1 VIRRS
6 WMLLAALASCCPTP
20 LGVVAVAPEPAPPA
34 AMTPPPA
41 PAAAVDPFAAS
52 GLEWSKPPAA
62 APEPAFAPP
71 VPQTFNVAGA
81 RVVLVENHRL
91 PLVSVRVV
99 FHRAGAREDGARAGL
114 ASLTAALLE
123 EGAGKFDANALPEEV
138 ERLGADLDVGVRTD
152 AATVGIDTLAETL
165 EPSLSLLADVIVR
178 PRLTAK
184 DFERIRGDRLAELAL
199 RPDQPGLL
207 AGLAFGQVLFAGHP
221 YASPVDGFAA
231 TIKRLTLADLKTFWR
246 GRYRPGDATILV
258 TGDVDRARLEG
269 LLARAFT
276 GWRPGRAPTATA
288 PAAPVARPPV
298 LAFIDRPGAP
308 QSVVIIGRL
317 GTAAGDPRYFPAE
330 VVNTAVGG
338 SFLSRLNG
346 RLREELGYTYSI
358 RSAFSR
364 LRWSG
369 NWGIST
375 SLKTA
380 STVDGIRE
388 ALAIV
393 DAVRTTDLPAVEL
406 QKAVLMLTR
415 SAPQDFET
423 NAGIAASFE
432 ELIVDGLP
440 LDWHQGWIPGIRAVT
455 AAEARA
461 VADDAWK
468 DLSIVIVGDWAT
480 LKDGVGA
487 LGRPIVHLDAEGKP
501 TKR

>member
-1 VIRRS
+1 
-6 WMLLAALASCCPTP
+6 
-20 LGVVAVAPEPAPPA
+20 VVAVPPTTPPATVETPAPVA
-34 AMTPPPA
+34 T
-41 PAAAVDPFAAS
+41 VDVFAAS
-52 GLEWSKPPAA
+52 GLDWSKPPGA
-62 APEPAFAPP
+62 APEPSFTPP

-99 FHRAGAREDGARAGL
+99 FHRAGAREDAGKSGL

-123 EGAGKFDANALPEEV
+123 EGAGKFDANALPEEI

-152 AATVGIDTLAETL
+152 AATVGLDTLAETL

-178 PRLTAK
+178 PRLAAK

-199 RPDQPGLL
+199 RPDQPSLL
-207 AGLAFGQVLFAGHP
+207 AGLAFSQILFAGHP
-221 YASPVDGFAA
+221 YASPADGFA
-231 TIKRLTLADLKTFWR
+231 TTVKRLTLGEVKTFWR
-246 GRYRPGDATILV
+246 NRYRPGDATILV
-258 TGDVDRARLEG
+258 TGDVDRARVEA
-269 LLARAFT
+269 LLAKAFA
-276 GWRPGRAPTATA
+276 GWRPGRAPTAVA

-317 GTAAGDPRYFPAE
+317 GVPAGAAHFFPAE
-330 VVNTAVGG
+330 VANTVIGG
-338 SFLSRLNG
+338 SFLSRLNAK
-346 RLREELGYTYSI
+346 LREELGYTYAI

-380 STVDGIRE
+380 NTVDGIRE
-388 ALAIV
+388 AIAIV
-393 DAVRTTDLPAVEL
+393 DGVRTAEVPAAEL
-406 QKAVLMLTR
+406 QKAILMLTR

-432 ELIVDGLP
+432 ELIVDGMP

-461 VADDAWK
+461 VADESWK
-468 DLSIVIVGDWAT
+468 DLSIVIVGDWAA
-480 LKDGVGA
+480 LKDGLGA

-501 TKR
+501 TQR